1 MKIYFQLKLQETDL
15 KTELTRASGE
25 YQRLTKNIGLMG
37 NNLILGDYTKTA
49 EEISMTQKSL
59 EDAAKRP
66 VVPPL
71 AMENRTSSE
80 DDE

>member
-1 MKIYFQLKLQETDL
+1 
-15 KTELTRASGE
+15 
-25 YQRLTKNIGLMG
+25 MG

-49 EEISMTQKSL
+49 EEISITQKSL